1 MTSIP
6 VTGSNLLEALRPA
19 ERAILGEYLREVE
32 LPKDYTFYHPGDDV
46 QVCYFPR
53 YGAIA
58 AFYVVMANGA
68 AIETAL
74 VGREGAVGGI
84 VSHGHLPAF
93 ARCCVMNGG
102 RFYTIAITDLDKA
115 KARNPHMAGLFTSYA
130 DCLLAQVFQSVA
142 CNASHTIEQRAAK
155 WLLAV
160 IDRTGAHRVALTQD
174 QLASVLGVGRS
185 YVSRVV
191 RRLKE
196 RGAIETRRG
205 FIVVTDIVQ
214 LREIS
219 CDCEALVADHFQTVL
234 RGVYPGVEDDN
245 IAAAAR

>member
-1 MTSIP
+1 
-6 VTGSNLLEALRPA
+6 
-19 ERAILGEYLREVE
+19 
-32 LPKDYTFYHPGDDV
+32 
-46 QVCYFPR
+46 
-53 YGAIA
+53 
-58 AFYVVMANGA
+58 
-68 AIETAL
+68 
-74 VGREGAVGGI
+74 
-84 VSHGHLPAF
+84 
-93 ARCCVMNGG
+93 
-102 RFYTIAITDLDKA
+102 
-115 KARNPHMAGLFTSYA
+115 
-130 DCLLAQVFQSVA
+130 
-142 CNASHTIEQRAAK
+142 
-155 WLLAV
+155 
-160 IDRTGAHRVALTQD
+160 
-174 QLASVLGVGRS
+174 LASVLGVGRS